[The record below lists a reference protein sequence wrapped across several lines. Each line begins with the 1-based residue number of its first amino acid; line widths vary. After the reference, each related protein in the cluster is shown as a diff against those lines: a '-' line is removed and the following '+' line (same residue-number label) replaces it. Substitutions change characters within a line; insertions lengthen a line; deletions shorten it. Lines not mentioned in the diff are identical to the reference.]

1 MNERSYGWIWFN
13 GGVLFLALS
22 IWAYGITQ
30 NWFNQ
35 GAHGSYA
42 LAVYGILG
50 NGTLFLIYAWLLITY
65 AVRSPSD
72 KWHLKLPLYPSS
84 MNPNI
89 TEARLLQRIF
99 FFLFLFIPAF
109 VIGHC
114 ALKYLRGTVE
124 YTPPASASVSVEPQ
138 AEPVKE
144 KIVRLKHL
152 TRYRPLSEAFS
163 KEARHRYEHHG
174 APKID
179 YFPFWGPWFLLVWSI
194 LSIASFLLLTSIVF
208 VRQQHH
214 VFAKWMLRKVL
225 FQKSVFRTL
234 SMPKRFSYAD
244 RSVANR
250 DMFEY
255 DVFLSHASENKPEVV
270 RLKEQLELHGYRVWM
285 DIGVIKPGFS
295 ITRTINQGLMAC
307 RYAAV
312 ILSPSFFQKEWTQ
325 LELEFLL
332 QLEER
337 AGEIII
343 PVWHNIEEPEIR
355 KHSDGLAD
363 RLALP
368 LNQNTPTELTKILNK

>member
-42 LAVYGILG
+42 LSVYGILG
-50 NGTLFLIYAWLLITY
+50 NGTLFLIYAWLLIAY

-72 KWHLKLPLYPSS
+72 KWYLKLPVYPTSID
-84 MNPNI
+84 PTI

-114 ALKYLRGTVE
+114 ALKYMKGTVW
-124 YTPPASASVSVEPQ
+124 YTPTTSTMVSAEPDAEPQ
-138 AEPVKE
+138 KE
-144 KIVRLKHL
+144 KIVHYAHL

-163 KEARHRYEHHG
+163 KKARGRYEHHG

-194 LSIASFLLLTSIVF
+194 LAVGSFLLLASIVF
-208 VRQQHH
+208 IRQERHA
-214 VFAKWMLRKVL
+214 FAQWMLRKVL
-225 FQKSVFRTL
+225 FQAALFRRLTT
-234 SMPKRFSYAD
+234 PKKFSYTN
-244 RSVANR
+244 RSIANK
-250 DMFEY
+250 DAFEY
-255 DVFLSHASENKPEVV
+255 DIFLSHASENKPEVV
-270 RLKEQLELHGYRVWM
+270 QLKEQLQKAGFRVWM
-285 DIGVIKPGFS
+285 DLGIIKPGLS
-295 ITRTINQGLMAC
+295 ITKTINQGLMAC
-307 RYAAV
+307 RYAV
-312 ILSPSFFQKEWTQ
+312 VVLSPSFFQKEWTQ

-343 PVWHNIEEPEIR
+343 PVWHDIEEGEIR
-355 KHSDGLAD
+355 RHSDGLAD
-363 RLALP
+363 RLALR
-368 LNQNTPTELTKILNK
+368 LDQNTSTEITKILTK

>member
-1 MNERSYGWIWFN
+1 M
-13 GGVLFLALS
+13 LS
-22 IWAYGITQ
+22 VWAYGITQ

-42 LAVYGILG
+42 LSVYGILG

-72 KWHLKLPLYPSS
+72 KWYLKLPIYPIS

-114 ALKYLRGTVE
+114 GLKYLKGTVW
-124 YTPPASASVSVEPQ
+124 YTPTTSPTIQ
-138 AEPVKE
+138 AESSSELQKE
-144 KIVRLKHL
+144 KIVGYTHL

-163 KEARHRYEHHG
+163 KSMRHQYEHHG

-194 LSIASFLLLTSIVF
+194 LAISSFLLLASIVF
-208 VRQQHH
+208 IKQRYH
-214 VFAKWMLRKVL
+214 VFAKWMLNRVL
-225 FQKSVFRTL
+225 FQKSLFRTL
-234 SMPKRFSYAD
+234 TTPKKFSYAD

-250 DMFEY
+250 DAFEY
-255 DVFLSHASENKPEVV
+255 DIFLSHASENKHEVIQ
-270 RLKEQLELHGYRVWM
+270 LKEQLELDGCRVWM

-343 PVWHNIEEPEIR
+343 PVWHNIEEGEIR

-363 RLALP
+363 RLAL
-368 LNQNTPTELTKILNK
+368 LLDHNTSAEMTKILNK